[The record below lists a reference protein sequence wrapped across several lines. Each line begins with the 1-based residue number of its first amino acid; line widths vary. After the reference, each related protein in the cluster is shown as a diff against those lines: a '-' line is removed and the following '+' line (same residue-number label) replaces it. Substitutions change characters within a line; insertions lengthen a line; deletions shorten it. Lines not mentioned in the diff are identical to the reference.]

1 MNATEILAP
10 PVTSTLGDLG
20 RYFRS
25 DFIPENPINKDVP
38 VVRADALSTP
48 LIDNCVQTIV
58 TSPPYLGQR
67 VYGDSDSEIG
77 QEDRVDY
84 YLEAMALFADECRR
98 ILVGDGLLWLNL
110 GDKANGSGGAGG
122 DYNRGG
128 SKEGKPRYGKF
139 HDPDFEVGQW
149 LDVPGKVITAFQDR
163 GWRLRAD
170 IIWDKGTRERQ
181 DKHHVNRPLVQHE
194 RILLLQ
200 PNPGRAKFFPDELPD
215 DGGTVWR
222 FGTANR
228 EGKNHLAP
236 FPDELPRRCIA
247 ASTEPGDLVVD
258 PFVGSGTTVRVAR
271 IMRRESVGFD
281 IYV

>member
-1 MNATEILAP
+1 MNATETLTSPAISGLGALAP
-10 PVTSTLGDLG
+10 
-20 RYFRS
+20 FFQS
-25 DFIPENPINKDVP
+25 DFVPDHPINRDVP
-38 VVRADALSTP
+38 VVRADALFMP
-48 LIDNCVQTIV
+48 LVDSCVQVIV

-67 VYGDSDSEIG
+67 VYGDSEHEVG
-77 QEDRVDY
+77 QEDRVDH
-84 YLEAMALFADECRR
+84 YLETMALFAEACRR
-98 ILVGDGLLWLNL
+98 VLVDDGLLWLNI

-149 LDVPGKVITAFQDR
+149 LDIPGKTIMAFQDR

-181 DKHHVNRPLVQHE
+181 DKNHVNRPLVQHE

-200 PNPGRAKFFPDELPD
+200 PNQGRAKFFPGELPD

-222 FGTANR
+222 FPNASR
-228 EGKNHLAP
+228 EGKKHLAP

-271 IMRRESVGFD
+271 DMRRESVGFD
-281 IYV
+281 IYI